1 MSEKRNGFIRFD
13 NIDEFENY
21 IKNLKIRRKINGLQV
36 HHMALPNYACF
47 YKGKGVT
54 EDELVR
60 TINLD
65 YYGKSKG
72 WSCIAQHFNIF
83 PNGKITTGRDIN
95 KTPVGITGWNANK
108 ICIEIYG
115 DFDKNKD
122 VMKDEQREAVI
133 AVYAILCEKL
143 NLTPSTSTIRAH
155 AWFTSGGTYL
165 GDYYKGKSR
174 KTCPGTNFMGFGNSR
189 RAFVNNFYPLI
200 KDYMSNR
207 SVSKDEKEEVK
218 ESNKEKYIVRYL
230 QSTLNKVYKCNLV
243 VDGIYG
249 KATKDVVKKHY
260 LKMGDK
266 GEHVMGLQKALIN
279 RGDNIEADGSFGSK
293 TKAAVMSYQKS
304 RGLKVDGY
312 VGVDTHSAIIDD

>member
-13 NIDEFENY
+13 NIDEFETY

-47 YKGKGVT
+47 YKSKGVT

-122 VMKDEQREAVI
+122 VMKVEQKEAVI
-133 AVYAILCEKL
+133 AVYAILCE
-143 NLTPSTSTIRAH
+143 
-155 AWFTSGGTYL
+155 
-165 GDYYKGKSR
+165 
-174 KTCPGTNFMGFGNSR
+174 
-189 RAFVNNFYPLI
+189 
-200 KDYMSNR
+200 
-207 SVSKDEKEEVK
+207 
-218 ESNKEKYIVRYL
+218 
-230 QSTLNKVYKCNLV
+230 
-243 VDGIYG
+243 
-249 KATKDVVKKHY
+249 
-260 LKMGDK
+260 
-266 GEHVMGLQKALIN
+266 
-279 RGDNIEADGSFGSK
+279 
-293 TKAAVMSYQKS
+293 
-304 RGLKVDGY
+304 
-312 VGVDTHSAIIDD
+312 

>member
-1 MSEKRNGFIRFD
+1 M
-13 NIDEFENY
+13 
-21 IKNLKIRRKINGLQV
+21 
-36 HHMALPNYACF
+36 
-47 YKGKGVT
+47 
-54 EDELVR
+54 
-60 TINLD
+60 
-65 YYGKSKG
+65 
-72 WSCIAQHFNIF
+72 
-83 PNGKITTGRDIN
+83 
-95 KTPVGITGWNANK
+95 GITGWNANK

-207 SVSKDEKEEVK
+207 SVSKDEKKEVK
-218 ESNKEKYIVRYL
+218 EENKEKYIVRYL

-266 GEHVMGLQKALIN
+266 GEHVMWLQKALIN
-279 RGDNIEADGSFGSK
+279 RGYNIEADGSFGSK

-312 VGVDTHSAIIDD
+312 AGVDTHSAIVDD

>member
-122 VMKDEQREAVI
+122 VMKVEQREAVI

-200 KDYMSNR
+200 KD
-207 SVSKDEKEEVK
+207 EKKEVN

-266 GEHVMGLQKALIN
+266 GEHVMWLQKALIN
-279 RGDNIEADGSFGSK
+279 RGYNIEADGSFGSK

-312 VGVDTHSAIIDD
+312 VGVDTHSAIVDD

>member
-1 MSEKRNGFIRFD
+1 MSEKRKGFIRFD
-13 NIDEFENY
+13 NIDEFESY
-21 IKNLKIRRKINGLQV
+21 IKNLKIRRKIDGLQV

-47 YKGKGVT
+47 YKSKGTT

-95 KTPVGITGWNANK
+95 KTPVGITGWNTNK

-122 VMKDEQREAVI
+122 VMKVEQKEAVI

-165 GDYYKGKSR
+165 GDYYKDKSR

-189 RAFVNNFYPLI
+189 KAFVDNFYPLI
-200 KDYMSNR
+200 KNYMSNR
-207 SVSKDEKEEVK
+207 SILKEEKEK
-218 ESNKEKYIVRYL
+218 GNKEEGKYIVRYL
-230 QSTLNKVYKCNLV
+230 QDTLNKMYKCNLA

-249 KATKDVVKKHY
+249 KATKDVIKKHY

-266 GEHVMGLQKALIN
+266 GEHVMWLQKALIN
-279 RGDNIEADGSFGSK
+279 RGYNIEADGSFGSK
-293 TKAAVMSYQKS
+293 TKEAVMSYQKS

-312 VGVDTHSAIIDD
+312 AGCETHSAIIDD

>member
-1 MSEKRNGFIRFD
+1 M
-13 NIDEFENY
+13 
-21 IKNLKIRRKINGLQV
+21 
-36 HHMALPNYACF
+36 
-47 YKGKGVT
+47 
-54 EDELVR
+54 
-60 TINLD
+60 
-65 YYGKSKG
+65 
-72 WSCIAQHFNIF
+72 
-83 PNGKITTGRDIN
+83 ITTGRDIN

-122 VMKDEQREAVI
+122 VMKVEQREAVI

-200 KDYMSNR
+200 KDYMSNKG
-207 SVSKDEKEEVK
+207 SSKKESKEEVK
-218 ESNKEKYIVRYL
+218 EENKEKYIVRYL

-249 KATKDVVKKHY
+249 KATKDVVKMHY

-266 GEHVMGLQKALIN
+266 GEHVMWLQKALIN
-279 RGDNIEADGSFGSK
+279 RGYNIEADGSFGSK

-312 VGVDTHSAIIDD
+312 VGVDTHSAIVDD

>member
-122 VMKDEQREAVI
+122 VMKVEQKEAVI

-189 RAFVNNFYPLI
+189 RAFVENFYPLI
-200 KDYMSNR
+200 KNYMVNR
-207 SVSKDEKEEVK
+207 SVLKEE
-218 ESNKEKYIVRYL
+218 NKEKYIVRYL

-249 KATKDVVKKHY
+249 KATKDAVKKHY

-266 GEHVMGLQKALIN
+266 GEHVMWLQKALIN
-279 RGDNIEADGSFGSK
+279 RGYNIEADGSFGSK
-293 TKAAVMSYQKS
+293 TKTAVMSYQKS

-312 VGVDTHSAIIDD
+312 VGVDTHSAIVDD

>member
-1 MSEKRNGFIRFD
+1 M
-13 NIDEFENY
+13 
-21 IKNLKIRRKINGLQV
+21 
-36 HHMALPNYACF
+36 
-47 YKGKGVT
+47 
-54 EDELVR
+54 R

-65 YYGKSKG
+65 YYGKGKG

-207 SVSKDEKEEVK
+207 SVLKDEKEEVK
-218 ESNKEKYIVRYL
+218 GENKEKYIVRYL

-266 GEHVMGLQKALIN
+266 GEHVMWLQKALIN
-279 RGDNIEADGSFGSK
+279 RGYNIEADGSFGSK